1 MSEQDANPNRALAF
15 IAAQLKAG
23 REAAKCH
30 ACGCFQSFV
39 EGLEGT
45 GVREALA
52 TDLAKSKA
60 VFQSKRYD
68 CLGCAVCFPALAANA
83 FGEAFPEEA
92 AALAS
97 CPTEASPLR
106 EGWPPLPGD
115 YRVLRFGAP
124 VAVCTLRSEALAS
137 DLAERAPEGL
147 SIAGSLHTENLGI
160 ERILCNI
167 AANPNIRFLLLCG
180 EDSQQAVGHLPGQSL
195 QSLFEGGL
203 EPNGRIRGAKGKRP
217 FLANISQTEVD
228 AFLRQITLVPRIGET
243 DAVLLAGEITRLAEQ
258 DPGPFEG
265 AIAHSPVPLV
275 RAEEPRRLV
284 LDPAGYVVV
293 YPDRAKRRLR
303 AEHFTNEGLLDGVV
317 EGLTPASVSAA
328 LIERG
333 MVTRLDHAA
342 YLGRELARAER
353 SLETGEPYHQDQA
366 PGTLA
371 ASPKPSC
378 GCSSCG

>member
-1 MSEQDANPNRALAF
+1 MSEGRADRAGALAF
-15 IAAQLKAG
+15 LAAQLRAG

-45 GVREALA
+45 SVREALA
-52 TDLAKSKA
+52 TDLAESRA
-60 VFQSKRYD
+60 AFQPKRYD

-97 CPTEASPLR
+97 CPTEAPPIR

-115 YRVLRFGAP
+115 YRVVRFGAP

-160 ERILCNI
+160 ERILRNV

-195 QSLFEGGL
+195 QSLFQGGL
-203 EPNGRIRGAKGKRP
+203 EPDGRIQGAKGKRP
-217 FLANISQTEVD
+217 FLANVSQAEVD

-243 DAVLLAGEITRLAEQ
+243 DAVLLAGEITRLAAQ
-258 DPGPFEG
+258 DPGPFED
-265 AIAHSPVPLV
+265 AVAPSPVPLV

-293 YPDRAKRRLR
+293 YPDRARRRLR
-303 AEHFTNEGLLDGVV
+303 AEHFTNEGLLDGAV

-366 PGTLA
+366 PGALA